1 MLSKYKGTSIA
12 WALISGLFQRG
23 AHTGFR
29 FRETG
34 NRYRPHQGKQEVA
47 RRRRQ
52 IAAGMLRVTW

>member
-23 AHTGFR
+23 VRTGFH
-29 FRETG
+29 FRETV

-52 IAAGMLRVTW
+52 IAAGMLRAG